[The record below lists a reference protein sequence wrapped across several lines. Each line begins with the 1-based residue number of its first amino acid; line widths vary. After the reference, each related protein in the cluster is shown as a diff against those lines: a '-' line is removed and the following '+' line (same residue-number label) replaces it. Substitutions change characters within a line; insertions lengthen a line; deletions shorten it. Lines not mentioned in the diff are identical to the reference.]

1 MNTLPLPDSKKYA
14 QVKVVDPQATKETK
28 ALYHNLK
35 QIAQSQTLFG
45 HEDALAYGVE
55 WKEWHKMRSDIKDVC
70 GQHPALF
77 GWEMSKLGK
86 YEHNIDS
93 VDFEAMKGWMK
104 QVYKMGGIN
113 TISWHMDQFGNDK
126 DSWQTGD
133 RVVETIL
140 PGGKYHEDFKGKLDL
155 FADYIE
161 DLKVGFIFKKQVPII
176 FRPWHEHSGSWF
188 WWGADWCT
196 PEEYKQ
202 LWRFTVE
209 YLRDEKGLNNLL
221 YCYSPDIV
229 RDEAHY
235 LERYPGD
242 EYVDIL
248 GLEDYHDFRAA
259 GNPED
264 LPARLDMLVQLAR
277 KKGKVA
283 ALSET
288 GFETIP
294 QEDWWTNTFARL
306 IKSGAYSSG
315 IAYAMV
321 WRNGRPDHHYAPF
334 PGHPSAV
341 DFNKMSQDDM
351 FIFEDNL
358 PELYKIK

>member
-1 MNTLPLPDSKKYA
+1 MSTASPPEAAKYD
-14 QVKVVDPQATKETK
+14 QVKVVDAQATKPTK

-35 QIAQSQTLFG
+35 KLAKTHTLFG

-86 YEHNIDS
+86 YEYNIDS
-93 VDFEAMKGWMK
+93 VDFEAMKDWMK
-104 QVYKMGGIN
+104 QVYKMGGVN

-133 RVVETIL
+133 RVVENIL
-140 PGGKYHEDFKGKLDL
+140 PGGKHHEDFKKKLDV
-155 FADYIE
+155 FADYVN
-161 DLKVGFIFKKQVPII
+161 DLKVGFLFKKQVPII

-209 YLRDEKGLNNLL
+209 YLRDEKGLHHLL

-248 GLEDYHDFRAA
+248 GLDDYQDFRAS

-264 LPARLDMLVQLAR
+264 LPARLDMLVQLAQ
-277 KKGKVA
+277 KKGVEWMVSDNSTLKPIRA
-283 ALSET
+283 S
-288 GFETIP
+288 FSIP
-294 QEDWWTNTFARL
+294 VCFGVFRQQP
-306 IKSGAYSSG
+306 IS
-315 IAYAMV
+315 
-321 WRNGRPDHHYAPF
+321 
-334 PGHPSAV
+334 
-341 DFNKMSQDDM
+341 
-351 FIFEDNL
+351 
-358 PELYKIK
+358 

>member
-1 MNTLPLPDSKKYA
+1 MSTASPPEAAKYD
-14 QVKVVDPQATKETK
+14 QVKVVDAQATKPTK

-35 QIAQSQTLFG
+35 KLAKTHTLFG

-86 YEHNIDS
+86 YEYNIDS
-93 VDFEAMKGWMK
+93 VDFEAMKDWMK
-104 QVYKMGGIN
+104 QVYKMGGVN

-133 RVVETIL
+133 RVVENIL
-140 PGGKYHEDFKGKLDL
+140 PGGKHHEDFKKKLDV
-155 FADYIE
+155 FADYVN
-161 DLKVGFIFKKQVPII
+161 DLKVGFLFKKQVPII

-209 YLRDEKGLNNLL
+209 YLRDEKGLHHLL

-248 GLEDYHDFRAA
+248 GLDDYQDFRASD
-259 GNPED
+259 NPED
-264 LPARLDMLVQLAR
+264 LPARLDMLVQLAQ
-277 KKGKVA
+277 KKGVEWMVSDNSTLKPIRA
-283 ALSET
+283 S
-288 GFETIP
+288 FSIP
-294 QEDWWTNTFARL
+294 VCFGVYRQQP
-306 IKSGAYSSG
+306 IS
-315 IAYAMV
+315 
-321 WRNGRPDHHYAPF
+321 
-334 PGHPSAV
+334 
-341 DFNKMSQDDM
+341 
-351 FIFEDNL
+351 
-358 PELYKIK
+358 

>member
-1 MNTLPLPDSKKYA
+1 MSTASPPEAAKYD
-14 QVKVVDPQATKETK
+14 QVKVVDAQATKPTK

-35 QIAQSQTLFG
+35 KLAKTHTLFG

-86 YEHNIDS
+86 YEYNIDS
-93 VDFEAMKGWMK
+93 VDFEAMKDWMK
-104 QVYKMGGIN
+104 QVYKMGGVN

-133 RVVETIL
+133 RVVENIL
-140 PGGKYHEDFKGKLDL
+140 PGGKHHEDFKKKLDV
-155 FADYIE
+155 FADYVN
-161 DLKVGFIFKKQVPII
+161 DLKVGFLFKKQVPII

-209 YLRDEKGLNNLL
+209 YLRDEKGLHHLL

-248 GLEDYHDFRAA
+248 GLDDYQDFRAS

-264 LPARLDMLVQLAR
+264 LPARLDMLVQLAQ
-277 KKGKVA
+277 KKGVEWMVSDNSTLKPIRA
-283 ALSET
+283 S
-288 GFETIP
+288 FSIP
-294 QEDWWTNTFARL
+294 VCFGVYRQQP
-306 IKSGAYSSG
+306 IS
-315 IAYAMV
+315 
-321 WRNGRPDHHYAPF
+321 
-334 PGHPSAV
+334 
-341 DFNKMSQDDM
+341 
-351 FIFEDNL
+351 
-358 PELYKIK
+358 